1 MEIVGIILGIAGIL
15 FGLLNWKL
23 FIYREINHKG
33 LSPTPVV
40 AVVLFL
46 IGSFLSEFSLFTDYI
61 WAIFFIDGA
70 AVPMFAYF
78 VFKTYIVGR

>member
-1 MEIVGIILGIAGIL
+1 METIGIILSIAGIL

-40 AVVLFL
+40 ALVLFL
-46 IGSFLSEFSLFTDYI
+46 IGSLLSEFWLFTDYV
-61 WAIFFIDGA
+61 WAILFIDGA
-70 AVPMFAYF
+70 AVPMFAYIT
-78 VFKTYIVGR
+78 FKTYILDR